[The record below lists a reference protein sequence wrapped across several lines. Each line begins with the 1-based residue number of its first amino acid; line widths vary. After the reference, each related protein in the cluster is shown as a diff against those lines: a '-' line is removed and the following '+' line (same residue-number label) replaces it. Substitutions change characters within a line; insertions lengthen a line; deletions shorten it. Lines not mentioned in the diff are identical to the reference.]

1 MKVEKYYVPMFE
13 VFLRMPS
20 FHFDT
25 DNVITATVENE
36 FTFDKIGFGYCNI
49 RYALCR
55 LSRNMSFFVYRW
67 YAKKIDYTTPLFNDT
82 VQYRKE
88 FSYFQNITNT
98 YSSSLYDTK

>member
-1 MKVEKYYVPMFE
+1 
-13 VFLRMPS
+13 MPS

-25 DNVITATVENE
+25 DNVIEATVEHE
-36 FTFDKIGFGYCNI
+36 FTFDKIGYGNCLI
-49 RYALCR
+49 RYLAR
-55 LSRNMSFFVYRW
+55 LVRNTERIYFLARW
-67 YAKKIDYTTPLFNDT
+67 YAKQIDYTTPLFNDT

>member
-1 MKVEKYYVPMFE
+1 
-13 VFLRMPS
+13 MPS

>member
-1 MKVEKYYVPMFE
+1 MFE

-25 DNVITATVENE
+25 DNVIEATVEHE
-36 FTFDKIGFGYCNI
+36 FTFDKIGYGNCLI
-49 RYALCR
+49 RYLR
-55 LSRNMSFFVYRW
+55 GRFSKELIDFLSRW
-67 YAKKIDYTTPLFNDT
+67 YAKQIDYTTPLFNDT